1 MFSTSEQQCLTAQH
15 KLLIYCESSCR
26 CLLKMSLRRGVRE
39 TVSFTLISEDFM
51 KGYNIKPGIIR
62 IFTLQ
67 TTVAHN
73 REWWL
78 LFFPLSLS
86 RLSCFPY
93 FPPSLTNLQLHTSS
107 LPRSLPLLFIIAL
120 ALWDPLVN
128 PGITLPFQ
136 RNENAALVCAISL
149 LCSPF
154 HLPGHIKTRN
164 AKLCSSS
171 HMNQSKP
178 PSGNVCWSFQVPF
191 QTGERAR
198 QRERGG
204 ESESEAERERERD

>member
-1 MFSTSEQQCLTAQH
+1 MEWDEPCPPQLFH
-15 KLLIYCESSCR
+15 DI
-26 CLLKMSLRRGVRE
+26 
-39 TVSFTLISEDFM
+39 FF
-51 KGYNIKPGIIR
+51 KGCNIKPGVKR

-67 TTVAHN
+67 TAAAHN
-73 REWWL
+73 FIYRHPQLWL
-78 LFFPLSLS
+78 MTYFFSPPPPP
-86 RLSCFPY
+86 SCFPY
-93 FPPSLTNLQLHTSS
+93 FPLSRTNLQLHTSS
-107 LPRSLPLLFIIAL
+107 LPRSPPLLFIIAL

-198 QRERGG
+198 EK
-204 ESESEAERERERD
+204 ERD